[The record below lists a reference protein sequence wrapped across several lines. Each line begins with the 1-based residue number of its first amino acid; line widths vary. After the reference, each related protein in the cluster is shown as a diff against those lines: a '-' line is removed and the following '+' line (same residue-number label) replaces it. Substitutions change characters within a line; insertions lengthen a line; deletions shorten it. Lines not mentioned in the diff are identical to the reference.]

1 MLLRCCCYS
10 INCGIR
16 SWAFFALMV
25 VVTKPHRMK
34 QHQQEWSTTIKK
46 GSSTSA
52 CTTTTLSSSRIFP
65 RRVPRF
71 SVPLAHSR
79 SLEWALPFA
88 VRRPPP
94 SGFLNFVRQPTVS
107 FFELR
112 FDYNILCAKSQILRT
127 PQAIREPRCRAWS
140 LTKPTFNHTFV
151 FWRNLWYNITTKG
164 ERRNITIFFKEE
176 HQHETI
182 HN

>member
-1 MLLRCCCYS
+1 MVLLQWCCCYS

-16 SWAFFALMV
+16 SLAFFALMV
-25 VVTKPHRMK
+25 VVTEPHRTK
-34 QHQQEWSTTIKK
+34 QHQQGDPLIITK
-46 GSSTSA
+46 GDSSTST
-52 CTTTTLSSSRIFP
+52 CTTITLSSSRIFP

-112 FDYNILCAKSQILRT
+112 FDYNILYAKSQILRM
-127 PQAIREPRCRAWS
+127 PQATHKPRCRA
-140 LTKPTFNHTFV
+140 
-151 FWRNLWYNITTKG
+151 
-164 ERRNITIFFKEE
+164 
-176 HQHETI
+176 
-182 HN
+182 